1 MDNLSGESALD
12 VNTAVEVFANMLEP
26 VEAQVD
32 TESLEDQAKKLEG
45 EKEEVEEAEAE
56 AEADESEAEAE
67 EAQEEQKFTIKVDGK
82 EIEVTLDEL
91 KNGYQRQADYT
102 KKTMEV
108 SEAKKAA
115 DTELRQATQERQEYA
130 NKLGY
135 YAQSLQAALQEQSQ
149 TNWAELLESDPV
161 EYLKQQRTFSERQS
175 ALQQAQYEQQQV
187 FELQQQEQQASYT
200 NYLNEQQQQL
210 LAKLPAWKDSAKA
223 TAEKAEIK
231 NFLLEQGFSDQ
242 DISQVADHRHV
253 LLVRQAMNFAKLLKN
268 APDATKKVEKAP
280 IKAERP
286 GNSDANP
293 LDGRNKAM
301 QKLNRTGRVE
311 DAAAVFASIL

>member
-1 MDNLSGESALD
+1 MDNPSQESALD
-12 VNTAVEVFANMLEP
+12 VNTAVDVFAEILTPKEESQ
-26 VEAQVD
+26 EA
-32 TESLEDQAKKLEG
+32 ESLEDQAKKLEG
-45 EKEEVEEAEAE
+45 EQEEAQEEATE
-56 AEADESEAEAE
+56 ESESEPE

-115 DTELRQATQERQEYA
+115 DAEIQQAMQERAEYA

-135 YAQSLQAALQEQSQ
+135 YAQSLQAALQEQQQ
-149 TNWAELLESDPV
+149 TNWADLLENDPV
-161 EYLKQQRTFSERQS
+161 EYLKQQRTYQDRQA
-175 ALQQAQYEQQQV
+175 ALYQAQQEQQSLYQ
-187 FELQQQEQQASYT
+187 LQQQEQLNAYT
-200 NYLNEQQQQL
+200 NYLNNEQQQL
-210 LAKLPAWKDSAKA
+210 IAKLPAWKDAEKAK
-223 TAEKAEIK
+223 AEKAEIK
-231 NFLLEQGFSDQ
+231 NFLKEQGFSDQ

-280 IKAERP
+280 VKVERP

-301 QKLNRTGRVE
+301 QRLSKTGRVE
-311 DAAAVFASIL
+311 DAAAVFASLL